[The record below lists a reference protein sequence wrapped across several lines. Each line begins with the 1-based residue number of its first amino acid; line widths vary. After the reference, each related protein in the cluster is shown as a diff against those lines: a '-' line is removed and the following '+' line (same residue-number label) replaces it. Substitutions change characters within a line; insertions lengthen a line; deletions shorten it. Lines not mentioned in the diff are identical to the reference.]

1 MEKTATLNL
10 RINPDIKKS
19 AEDVLSALGLTMT
32 AAINIYLKQIALRG
46 AIPFDV
52 ALPNVP
58 NNINTDIMTSAEI
71 KSCIEKG
78 LTDIEQGNTIDA
90 SVAKSFCS
98 SCTI

>member
-46 AIPFDV
+46 AI
-52 ALPNVP
+52 
-58 NNINTDIMTSAEI
+58 IGYE
-71 KSCIEKG
+71 
-78 LTDIEQGNTIDA
+78 
-90 SVAKSFCS
+90 
-98 SCTI
+98 

>member
-52 ALPNVP
+52 ALPNAP
-58 NNINTDIMTSAEI
+58 SSINTDIKNSL
-71 KSCIEKG
+71 EKR
-78 LTDIEQGNTIDA
+78 LSEQASKDMTDIYLG
-90 SVAKSFCS
+90 VF
-98 SCTI
+98 